1 MICCSWPVTEKTLTI
16 VSMQMN
22 TRIKLVTTIGT
33 LLLLHGPVHSQT
45 LDLSDTGAQIDSIV
59 ALVND
64 GVVLRSELEDQTAMI
79 VQRLRAEGTEL
90 PPREILV
97 QQILESLIVGQIQLQ
112 RAEREGIRV
121 PDEIL
126 NRALSDIARRNGT
139 TLSQLPEL
147 LAADGVD
154 YAAYRKEMR
163 EQIVMDRLRQIN
175 VISRIGVSNRELEDY
190 LERERNTSY
199 RNNSYKASHILIA
212 LPAATTPE
220 QLQATQ
226 DKAWD
231 IYKQLQ
237 DGADFAQLAVAYS
250 NAQTALEGGDMGWR
264 DGESLPTLFADI
276 IPNMQKGDISE
287 PIRSPSGF
295 HIVTLQDVKGTE
307 PVIENQ
313 VLARHILI
321 ETNEIVDDDI
331 AKQKLTEIRQDI
343 IDGDDFSAVAKAV
356 SDDPGSAV
364 EGGDLGW
371 TGPGV
376 FVGVFEETLNG
387 LEIGVISEPFKSQFG
402 WHIVEV
408 QDRRVHDTTADVQ
421 RQRAMMAIRDSK
433 VAEETELWLRQMRDE
448 SFVEYRL

>member
-1 MICCSWPVTEKTLTI
+1 
-16 VSMQMN
+16 MQTN
-22 TRIKLVTTIGT
+22 KQYFYAAIIGT
-33 LLLLHGPVHSQT
+33 FIIFQGMIFQRTAHSQT
-45 LDLSDTGAQIDSIV
+45 LDLSDTGVQLDSIV

-64 GVVLRSELEDQTAMI
+64 GVVLTSELNDQTAMI
-79 VQRLRAEGTEL
+79 IQRLRAEGTQL
-90 PPREILV
+90 PPQDILR

-112 RAEREGIRV
+112 RAEREGITV

-139 TLSQLPEL
+139 TLGQLPEL

-190 LERERNTSY
+190 LARERNTSY

-212 LPAATTPE
+212 LSASTNPE
-220 QLQATQ
+220 QLQAAK

-231 IYKQLQ
+231 IYQQLQ

-264 DGESLPTLFADI
+264 NGEALPTLFADI
-276 IPNMQKGDISE
+276 IPNMQKGEISE
-287 PIRSPSGF
+287 PIRSSSGF
-295 HIVTLQDVKGTE
+295 HLVKLEDVKGNE
-307 PVIENQ
+307 PIIENQ
-313 VLARHILI
+313 VRARHILI
-321 ETNEIVDDDI
+321 KTNEIMDDDVV
-331 AKQKLTEIRQDI
+331 KQKLDEIRQDI

-364 EGGDLGW
+364 EGGDLDW
-371 TGPGV
+371 NGPGV
-376 FVGVFEETLNG
+376 FVGIFEETLNN
-387 LEIGVISEPFKSQFG
+387 LEIGEISEPFKSEFG

-408 QDRRVHDTTADVQ
+408 LERRVHDTTEDVE
-421 RQRAMMAIRDSK
+421 RQQAMMAIRDSK

>member
-1 MICCSWPVTEKTLTI
+1 
-16 VSMQMN
+16 MQ
-22 TRIKLVTTIGT
+22 TTSPILFATVVLGAC
-33 LLLLHGPVHSQT
+33 LLWQGPAHGQT
-45 LDLSDTGAQIDSIV
+45 LDLSDTGERLDHIV

-64 GVVLRSELEDQTAMI
+64 GVVLASELEDQTAMI

-90 PPREILV
+90 PPRDILQ
-97 QQILESLIVGQIQLQ
+97 QQILESLIVGQLQLQ
-112 RAEREGIRV
+112 RAEREGIVV

-147 LAADGVD
+147 LAADGMD

-163 EQIVMDRLRQIN
+163 EQIIMDRLRQIN

-190 LERERNTSY
+190 LERELNTSY
-199 RNNSYKASHILIA
+199 RDNSYRVSHILIA
-212 LPAATTPE
+212 LPAATSPE
-220 QLQATQ
+220 QLQASK

-231 IYKQLQ
+231 IYQQLQ

-250 NAQTALEGGDMGWR
+250 NAQTALSGGDMGWR
-264 DGESLPTLFADI
+264 NGESLPTLFADVV
-276 IPNMQKGDISE
+276 PNMQKGDVSE

-295 HIVTLQDVKGTE
+295 HIVKLQDMKGAE
-307 PVIENQ
+307 PIIEDQ

-321 ETNEIVDDDI
+321 ETNEIMDDDI
-331 AKQKLTEIRQDI
+331 AMQKLSDIRQGI
-343 IDGDDFSAVAKAV
+343 IDGDDFAAVAKAV

-387 LEIGVISEPFKSQFG
+387 LEIGEISEPFQSQFG

-408 QDRRVHDTTADVQ
+408 LERRKHDTTEDVK
-421 RQRAMMAIRDSK
+421 RQQAMLAIRDSK